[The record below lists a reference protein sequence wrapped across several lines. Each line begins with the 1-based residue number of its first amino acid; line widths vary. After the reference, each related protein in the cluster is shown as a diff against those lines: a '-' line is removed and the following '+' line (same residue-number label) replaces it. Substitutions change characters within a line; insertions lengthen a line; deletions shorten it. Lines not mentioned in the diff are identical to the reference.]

1 MSDKLKLI
9 ALVLARNTA
18 MVICFTVLAIVFGH
32 WWIVFFSSFFF
43 AGFKN
48 EKEEK

>member
-1 MSDKLKLI
+1 MSDELKLI
-9 ALVLARNTA
+9 ELVLAKNTA

-32 WWIVFFSSFFF
+32 WWIVFFSAFFF
-43 AGFKN
+43 TNFKD